1 MGFSYNMWLDTKI
14 KDFFINDTLQK
25 QIQNYIILLL
35 FLSLSI
41 LAFITFVY
49 FNFQYKN
56 IYYDKL
62 QQNTNVVVKNF
73 KQLFLEYYPT
83 YGEETYNWV
92 IANKLQQRSDVFEI
106 DITAY
111 NTNGDMLATSN
122 PEIYK
127 NHLVSKKMNSEA
139 YYALYHLRKSKFI
152 GEEKIGKLSFL
163 SLYIAIVIDG
173 NTKLYLQFPHYNLDK
188 YLQSEIVLFLIY
200 LINIYVLFLILI
212 AFAAVFLSKSITNSL
227 AIIANH
233 IQKVQL
239 DKKNIQL
246 EWNKND
252 EIGLLVKQYNRMLFE
267 LEKSAIALAKSER
280 EGAWSEMAKQVA
292 HEIKN
297 PLTPMK
303 LSIQHLQRA
312 LYNNDENLQEL
323 TLKISNRLI
332 EQIDILSDIASAFS
346 DFAKLPSSV
355 VERIDFIP
363 ILTSI
368 IELFRETNHV
378 KIYFEKNLDD
388 AFIMADKNQM
398 NRVFTNLFKNAI
410 QAIPSDREGVVNVDI
425 QDAGDLYQIS
435 IKDNGNGIPKDKASR
450 IFEPNFTTKSS
461 GTGLGL
467 AICKNIMES
476 INGKIWFVSEENT
489 YTIFYLEIPKD
500 K

>member
-1 MGFSYNMWLDTKI
+1 
-14 KDFFINDTLQK
+14 
-25 QIQNYIILLL
+25 
-35 FLSLSI
+35 
-41 LAFITFVY
+41 
-49 FNFQYKN
+49 
-56 IYYDKL
+56 
-62 QQNTNVVVKNF
+62 
-73 KQLFLEYYPT
+73 
-83 YGEETYNWV
+83 
-92 IANKLQQRSDVFEI
+92 
-106 DITAY
+106 
-111 NTNGDMLATSN
+111 
-122 PEIYK
+122 
-127 NHLVSKKMNSEA
+127 
-139 YYALYHLRKSKFI
+139 
-152 GEEKIGKLSFL
+152 
-163 SLYIAIVIDG
+163 
-173 NTKLYLQFPHYNLDK
+173 
-188 YLQSEIVLFLIY
+188 
-200 LINIYVLFLILI
+200 
-212 AFAAVFLSKSITNSL
+212 
-227 AIIANH
+227 
-233 IQKVQL
+233 
-239 DKKNIQL
+239 
-246 EWNKND
+246 
-252 EIGLLVKQYNRMLFE
+252 
-267 LEKSAIALAKSER
+267 
-280 EGAWSEMAKQVA
+280 
-292 HEIKN
+292 
-297 PLTPMK
+297 MK